1 MQTSSNVVV
10 CFGMT
15 WKQSAITFTK
25 VLLKNFGYLNKEY
38 YKKLKVVD
46 CQMQSVLWKQEKEEL
61 DNIRK
66 TCRLDEMS
74 SGSSQLHV
82 V

>member
-25 VLLKNFGYLNKEY
+25 VLLKNFGYMNKEY
-38 YKKLKVVD
+38 YKKWKVVD
-46 CQMQSVLWKQEKEEL
+46 CQM
-61 DNIRK
+61 
-66 TCRLDEMS
+66 
-74 SGSSQLHV
+74 
-82 V
+82 

>member
-38 YKKLKVVD
+38 YKKLKSGGLSNAIGFVEAGK
-46 CQMQSVLWKQEKEEL
+46 WG
-61 DNIRK
+61 IR
-66 TCRLDEMS
+66 
-74 SGSSQLHV
+74 
-82 V
+82 